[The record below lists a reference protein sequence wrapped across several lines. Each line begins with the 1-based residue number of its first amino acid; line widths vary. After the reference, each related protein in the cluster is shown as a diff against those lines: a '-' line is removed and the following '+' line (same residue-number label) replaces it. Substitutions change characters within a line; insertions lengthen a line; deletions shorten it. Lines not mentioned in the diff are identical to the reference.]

1 MTTELLIKDHNTLAW
16 RSLFLED
23 GFSANLAFA
32 IVPGFLI

>member
-23 GFSANLAFA
+23 GFSASIVFA
-32 IVPGFLI
+32 DVLDCLK